1 LVYARGVRLALLA
14 PLLLAATA
22 CGSDRA
28 AGGPHR
34 LEVAAAFF
42 PLEQIATAVGGDLV
56 DVVTLVPPGQEAHE
70 YEPTPK
76 QMAGIEHADV
86 LLYLKGFESGVD
98 DAAAALPGSVHEVDV
113 SAGLRK
119 GDDPHVWLDPQLMKA
134 MTTRVADAL
143 STAEPASATAFHA
156 AATAYAGRLDALDAT
171 IHAGLAT
178 CAAPYLVTSHDAFG
192 YFSRRYGLT
201 VVPIAGISPEA
212 EPTAKQL
219 EKVAAAAK
227 AHHVSTV
234 YFEDNLPAD
243 LASTVA
249 GEIGV
254 ATASLDSLESPS
266 KDQLRAGETYV
277 SAMTANLAAIRGG
290 LQCT

>member
-1 LVYARGVRLALLA
+1 MRSALLV
-14 PLLLAATA
+14 PLLLVASACGGDRATA
-22 CGSDRA
+22 TA
-28 AGGPHR
+28 GPHR

-76 QMAGIEHADV
+76 QMAGIEDADV
-86 LLYLKGFESGVD
+86 LLYLKGFESGID
-98 DAAAALPGSVHEVDV
+98 AAAAALPASVRKVDV

-134 MTTRVADAL
+134 MTSRVADAL
-143 STAEPASATAFHA
+143 SAAEPASADAFHA
-156 AATAYAGRLDALDAT
+156 AAATYAGQLDTLDAT
-171 IHAGLAT
+171 IRAGLST

-192 YFSRRYGLT
+192 YFARRYGLT
-201 VVPIAGISPEA
+201 VVPIAGISPED

-219 EKVAAAAK
+219 EKVAATAK
-227 AHHVSTV
+227 EHHVTTV

-243 LASTVA
+243 LARTVA
-249 GEIGV
+249 DEIGV

-266 KDQLRAGETYV
+266 KAQLGDGETYV
-277 SAMTANLAAIRGG
+277 SAMTDNLTAIRGG
-290 LQCT
+290 LQCP

>member
-1 LVYARGVRLALLA
+1 VRSALLV
-14 PLLLAATA
+14 PLLLVAAA
-22 CGSDRA
+22 CGGDRA
-28 AGGPHR
+28 VAGPQR

-42 PLEQIATAVGGDLV
+42 PLQQIASAVGGDLV

-76 QMAGIEHADV
+76 QMARIENADV

-98 DAAAALPGSVHEVDV
+98 DAAAALPGSVRKVDV
-113 SAGLRK
+113 SAGLRH

-143 STAEPASATAFHA
+143 SAAQPASAEAFHA
-156 AATAYAGRLDALDAT
+156 AASTYAAQLDALDAT

-178 CAAPYLVTSHDAFG
+178 CAAPSLVTSHDAFG
-192 YFSRRYGLT
+192 YFAARYGLT

-212 EPTAKQL
+212 EPTAKQF
-219 EKVAAAAK
+219 EQVAATAK
-227 AHHVSTV
+227 AHHVTTV
-234 YFEDNLPAD
+234 YFEDNLPPD
-243 LASTVA
+243 LARTVA
-249 GEIGV
+249 DEIGV

-266 KDQLRAGETYV
+266 KAQLDAGETYV
-277 SAMTANLAAIRGG
+277 SAMTADLATIRGG
-290 LQCT
+290 LECA